1 MAKEYCAELVNEP
14 ETGLPKQCLRQASG
28 IALGLLRRQP
38 FSPRDPHPVGF
49 ARLGAFAMA
58 FAGLPADVA
67 ICGGEARA
75 ETVARITL
83 PTVHTAKMSP
93 VRSVWPKAGPCG
105 GLSMAVPAGGASCAW
120 TKAAQR
126 SGLCGG

>member
-1 MAKEYCAELVNEP
+1 MVNEP

-49 ARLGAFAMA
+49 ARPGAFVMA
-58 FAGLPADVA
+58 FSGLPADVA
-67 ICGGEARA
+67 TCGGEARA

-83 PTVHTAKMSP
+83 PTYHEAALARLGTFIAGKLADRQTGGVP
-93 VRSVWPKAGPCG
+93 VWV
-105 GLSMAVPAGGASCAW
+105 
-120 TKAAQR
+120 AQA
-126 SGLCGG
+126 